1 MFLNAAR
8 AGCRQFTNMSQ
19 PSIIAQRLLAHARI
33 CRDIAAATAN
43 AETAG
48 ELERMALAC
57 VAAATPIPSRNGKG
71 STAPPRSAGRPPDT
85 IYF

>member
-8 AGCRQFTNMSQ
+8 AGCRQFTSMSQ

-43 AETAG
+43 EETAG
-48 ELERMALAC
+48 ELERLALDC
-57 VAAATPIPSRNGKG
+57 VEAARGADSEPQCQMFHSAAAIRLP
-71 STAPPRSAGRPPDT
+71 AA
-85 IYF
+85 